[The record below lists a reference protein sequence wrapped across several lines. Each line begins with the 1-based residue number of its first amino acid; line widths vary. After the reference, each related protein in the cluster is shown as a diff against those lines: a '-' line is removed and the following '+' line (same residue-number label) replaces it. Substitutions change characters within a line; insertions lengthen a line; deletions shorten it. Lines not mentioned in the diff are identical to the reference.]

1 MRGIETVTIYDP
13 RTEEFVI
20 NTPCESAQK
29 YWIGEAAKVS
39 SFFFCFNSDFFY
51 FFPCTDFFFNYAFGC
66 AACNT
71 CNCDF
76 TA

>member
-1 MRGIETVTIYDP
+1 MKGIETVATYDP

-29 YWIGEAAKVS
+29 YWIGEAAIVS
-39 SFFFCFNSDFFY
+39 ALTLL
-51 FFPCTDFFFNYAFGC
+51 FPLILTYTELCIMMHFGC
-66 AACNT
+66 VACKP